1 MIGGQIKMKRFIAL
15 MLALLCC
22 VGLMTSCGKNE
33 IEDDASTTPVNG
45 ADNTTANT
53 TAATTTNG
61 NSPEGDPIRDPAL
74 PDIFQYGDDV
84 LNYINATD
92 ETGREAGLPD
102 NFEFTPVSYDNR
114 IMEGTYTKVS
124 AIDSKY
130 VSKTADGVT
139 YLKYSTPQLE
149 LAGIKD
155 PAQNGGEFYRLDVS
169 KRSSYISNNVFVE
182 KSLPSNLACHT
193 SGVTLRFRTNAPEIT
208 INATL
213 RNGNLNWQHMTV
225 RNVTGFDVYVGSG
238 TDRTYYCGKGQVV
251 AGASMVKDTIKL
263 TGDYVEV
270 LIMFPLYGG
279 ISDISIGFPSTSEI
293 AAPLA
298 RDHKPVV
305 FYGSSITHGC
315 SASRP
320 GLNYTNI
327 VCRMLNVD
335 CINQGYSSGANLEQE
350 MADYI
355 ASLDMSAFVMD
366 NDGNGSVDTLNKYH
380 YSFYKT
386 IRDAHPDI
394 PIILVTRPVYSE
406 TNMST
411 FQQRQNIIK
420 STYNRAVREGDK
432 NIYFINGYDFFPVKG
447 IADVYAIDHNH
458 PNDTGMYYMAMMVYQ
473 ELNKAL
479 NG

>member
-1 MIGGQIKMKRFIAL
+1 MKRFIAL

-33 IEDDASTTPVNG
+33 IEDDESTTPANG
-45 ADNTTANT
+45 TENTTANT

-74 PDIFQYGDDV
+74 PDIFQYGDDI
-84 LNYINATD
+84 LDYLSAS
-92 ETGREAGLPD
+92 ESTGRDAGLPD
-102 NFEFTPVSYDNR
+102 NFEFTPKSYDDR
-114 IMEGTYTKVS
+114 IKEGTYTKVS
-124 AIDSKY
+124 EIDSKY
-130 VSKTADGVT
+130 VSKTDGDVT
-139 YLKYSTPQLE
+139 FLRYSTPQLE

-169 KRSSYISNNVFVE
+169 KRNSYISNNVFTE

-251 AGASMVKDTIKL
+251 AGGSSVNETIKL
-263 TGDYVEV
+263 TGDYTEV

-279 ISDISIGFPSTSEI
+279 VKDISIGFPSSAEV

-335 CINQGYSSGANLEQE
+335 CINQGYSSGAHLEPE

-355 ASLDMSAFVMD
+355 ASMDMSAFVMD
-366 NDGNGSVDTLNKYH
+366 NDGNGSNDTLNRRH
-380 YSFYKT
+380 YAFYKT
-386 IRDAHPDI
+386 IREAHPDI

-406 TNMST
+406 SNLTM
-411 FQQRQNIIK
+411 FKERQNIIK
-420 STYNRAVREGDK
+420 ATYDRAVREGDE
-432 NIYFINGYDFFPVKG
+432 NIYYINGYDFFPVKG

-458 PNDTGMYYMAMMVYQ
+458 PTDTGMYYMAMMVYQ

>member
-1 MIGGQIKMKRFIAL
+1 MKRFIAL

-22 VGLMTSCGKNE
+22 VGLLVSCGDKE
-33 IEDDASTTPVNG
+33 GEGEA
-45 ADNTTANT
+45 T
-53 TAATTTNG
+53 TAATTTAATTTAG
-61 NSPEGDPIRDPAL
+61 GEGSPEGDPIRDPGL
-74 PDIFQYGDDV
+74 PDIFKFV
-84 LNYINATD
+84 P
-92 ETGREAGLPD
+92 RSD
-102 NFEFTPVSYDNR
+102 NDR

-124 AIDSKY
+124 DVPSTY
-130 VSKTADGVT
+130 VAKTDGNVT
-139 YLKYSTPQLE
+139 FLKYSTPQIE

-155 PAQNGGEFYRLDVS
+155 PAQNGGEFYRLDVT
-169 KRSSYISNNVFVE
+169 KRNYYVNNNIFVE
-182 KSLPSNLACHT
+182 KSLASNLACHT

-213 RNGNLNWQHMTV
+213 RNGNLGWHHMTLK
-225 RNVTGFDVYVGSG
+225 NVTGFDVYVGSG
-238 TDRTYYCGKGQVV
+238 TERSYYCAEGQVV
-251 AGASMVKDTIKL
+251 AGASRVNETVKL
-263 TGDYVEV
+263 PGDYVEV

-279 ISDISIGFPSTSEI
+279 VKDISIGFPSGAEI

-327 VCRMLNVD
+327 VARMLNVD
-335 CINQGYSSGANLEQE
+335 CINQGYSSGANLEPA

-366 NDGNGSVDTLNKYH
+366 NDGNGSVQTLNTRH
-380 YSFYKT
+380 YAFYKT
-386 IRDAHPDI
+386 IREAHPDI

-406 TNMST
+406 TNMDL
-411 FQQRQNIIK
+411 FKQRQQIIK
-420 STYNRAVREGDK
+420 ATYDKAVKEGDK
-432 NIYFINGYDFFPVKG
+432 NIYYINGYDFFPVKG
-447 IADVYAIDHNH
+447 AADIYAIDHNH
-458 PNDTGMYYMAMMVYQ
+458 PDDTGMYYMAMLVYQ

-479 NG
+479 NGAQ